1 MNNEVFERWEALQ
14 AGAVE
19 PLRIARRKAWQACE
33 AHMREPMACGHPR
46 ACLREIPLTGTV
58 TEDGVHGCLACAA
71 IAKAVDAAL
80 AEARAELEG
89 ILSGKRAAGLFTGDV
104 EICRNAIHHLWE
116 KCR

>member
-33 AHMREPMACGHPR
+33 AHMRQPMACGHPR

-80 AEARAELEG
+80 LAVEDSLNG
-89 ILSGKRAAGLFTGDV
+89 ILSGHRAVGLPTGEI
-104 EICRNAIHHLWE
+104 EICRNVVVRLRE
-116 KCR
+116 KCP